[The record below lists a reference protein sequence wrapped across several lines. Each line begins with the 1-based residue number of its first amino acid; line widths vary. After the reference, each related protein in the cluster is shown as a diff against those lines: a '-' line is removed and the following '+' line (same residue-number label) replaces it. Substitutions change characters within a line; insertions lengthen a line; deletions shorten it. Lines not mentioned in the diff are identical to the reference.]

1 MKIRNQKFS
10 QPQQN
15 EISPR
20 ACFSLPNCKL
30 RINHYNTYM
39 ILYNFHFCWE
49 QLASVLQSTDIRWRK
64 RSWILLYLY
73 FDELEWALSAPV
85 YRSDRFRWGDR
96 HQKGLLLRVLHFFF
110 YYFII
115 LHSSWQDWF
124 LLKEMLNKFSPMT
137 SIRMANS
144 GDISK
149 TKSWKLT
156 ITKRKEAA
164 LLLAALKIGY
174 GINYNYKSANIK

>member
-1 MKIRNQKFS
+1 
-10 QPQQN
+10 
-15 EISPR
+15 
-20 ACFSLPNCKL
+20 
-30 RINHYNTYM
+30 
-39 ILYNFHFCWE
+39 
-49 QLASVLQSTDIRWRK
+49 
-64 RSWILLYLY
+64 
-73 FDELEWALSAPV
+73 
-85 YRSDRFRWGDR
+85 
-96 HQKGLLLRVLHFFF
+96 
-110 YYFII
+110 
-115 LHSSWQDWF
+115 
-124 LLKEMLNKFSPMT
+124 MLNKFSPMT